1 MDSRAGRRVSGNYS
15 AVPAVAGSTGSGYSN
30 PYSTGELESRLDN
43 FDGLGRRDYERE
55 RRNSGY
61 GRNNRL
67 SGSYGVDDRG
77 EPYSAVPYGASAG
90 YTPAGYPAG
99 QRPASPYSMPG
110 NFAPPSPRAGAPPLG
125 YPSSPSRVATDP
137 YQRSASPYHGPST
150 VPNVYNDGPRSRAPS
165 PMPMPGGVGGV
176 GYPRSRATSPIPGAV
191 PYARSRAAS
200 PIPGYPRSRA
210 ASPMPGY
217 GAGGYGSG
225 MPQANIPG
233 RGPSPRPSPRM
244 GGSAAL
250 MSYPQDTQ
258 QPLRPPE
265 GFNRPPNLAQAYT
278 WFDIMKI
285 QDMDDFFDTM
295 PRMPLVLVP
304 HDVYHEDWIRFMQVR
319 RPSLH
324 SQNND
329 I

>member
-1 MDSRAGRRVSGNYS
+1 M
-15 AVPAVAGSTGSGYSN
+15 AGSTGSGGYSN

-43 FDGLGRRDYERE
+43 FDGLGRRDYQRE

-61 GRNNRL
+61 GRNRQ

-77 EPYSAVPYGASAG
+77 EPYSAVPYSASAG
-90 YTPAGYPAG
+90 PYTSAGYPAG

-110 NFAPPSPRAGAPPLG
+110 NFGPPSPRAASAPLG
-125 YPSSPSRVATDP
+125 YPSSPSRAATDI

-150 VPNVYNDGPRSRAPS
+150 IPSVYNDGGQRSRAPS
-165 PMPMPGGVGGV
+165 PMPMPGGIGG
-176 GYPRSRATSPIPGAV
+176 GIGGIGGGGFSRSRAASPIPGAV

-200 PIPGYPRSRA
+200 PNPGYIPRSRA
-210 ASPMPGY
+210 ASPVPGY

-225 MPQANIPG
+225 MPQATIPG

-244 GGSAAL
+244 GGNAAL
-250 MSYPQDTQ
+250 MSYPQDTT

-319 RPSLH
+319 PRFVH
-324 SQNND
+324 HQKRNACTDNATRR
-329 I
+329 